1 MTWRH
6 PYNKS
11 NDQIIMKYLTG
22 HILILLLVTSMGCV
36 RKVEDMEGP
45 TIGRLH
51 IWADVTM
58 KDLVQQEEE
67 VFERQYQY
75 AHLDFTFANEH
86 DMFKAFI
93 DDTVDAIM
101 ANRMLTTEELDY
113 LHSLQSI
120 PRHYV
125 FATGAIAFIANKNVP
140 DTNYTYEQMIHMLGS
155 PGDSVLFVIENVKS
169 GITNEVLRLINKDKL
184 PEHFYALNSKQ
195 EVLTY
200 LETHDNA
207 IGIIDYSEIS
217 DSDMAYTR
225 EVLAQ
230 NNLLGIT
237 RPLDSLQAGF
247 VKPYQYNLQDRKYPF
262 TRDLYFISKTGKND
276 VGLGFATFLCA
287 EIGQKIVLKA
297 GLLPKYQTLRSIEL
311 NYTNDIK
318 VIK

>member
-1 MTWRH
+1 M
-6 PYNKS
+6 KS
-11 NDQIIMKYLTG
+11 NDQIIMNHLTV
-22 HILILLLVTSMGCV
+22 HILILLFISSIGCV
-36 RKVEDMEGP
+36 KKVEDMEGP
-45 TIGRLH
+45 TIGRIS
-51 IWADVTM
+51 IWADTTM
-58 KDLVQQEEE
+58 KDLVEQEEE
-67 VFERQYQY
+67 IFERQYQY
-75 AHLDFTFANEH
+75 AHLDIHYANEH

-101 ANRMLTTEELDY
+101 SNRPLTTEELDY

-125 FATGAIAFIANKNVP
+125 FATGAIAFVVNKHVP
-140 DTNYTYEQMIHMLGS
+140 DTNYTYEQMVEMFGS
-155 PGDSVLFVIENVKS
+155 KESGALFVIENVKS
-169 GITNEVLRLINKDKL
+169 GLTNEILRLINKDEL

-195 EVLTY
+195 QVLEY
-200 LETHDNA
+200 LDSHDNA

-217 DSDMAYTR
+217 DSDNAYTK

-237 RPLDSLQAGF
+237 RPLDSLQVGF

-276 VGLGFATFLCA
+276 VALGFATFLCA
-287 EIGQKIVLKA
+287 EIGQKIILKA